1 MIVARAIIVNDS
13 QKTKLYFSIYR
24 EKVLFENKNDEVYTA
39 NVNEHKIGLN
49 RDNDKRGNEADGVAM
64 LAKVHPA

>member
-1 MIVARAIIVNDS
+1 MVARVIIVNDS

-49 RDNDKRGNEADGVAM
+49 RDNDKRGNEADGIAM

>member
-1 MIVARAIIVNDS
+1 MVARVIIVNDS

>member
-49 RDNDKRGNEADGVAM
+49 RDNDKRGNEADGIAM